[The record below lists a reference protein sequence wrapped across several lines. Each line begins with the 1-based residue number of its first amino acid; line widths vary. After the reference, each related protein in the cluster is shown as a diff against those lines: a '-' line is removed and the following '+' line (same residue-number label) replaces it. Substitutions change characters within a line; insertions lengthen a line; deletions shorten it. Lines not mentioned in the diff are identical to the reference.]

1 MKRKLLIGTFLFL
14 ALCILCAQ
22 KNPDL
27 VDPRATIETRAL
39 FYNLKKVSEQHI
51 LVGHHDA
58 TIYGHTWKGDENRS
72 DIKDVCGSHPA
83 LLGLDFAIFT
93 NAWKEPSVESKELII
108 KRAVEAYERGAV
120 LTFCWHSDNPLNGET
135 AWVSKTQPVGNTVKE
150 VLRGGKAFEAYKDNL
165 KKIADAA
172 RLMTTASGVPVPII
186 FRPFHEMEGE
196 WFWWGRKH
204 RTSEEFKQMW
214 QFTVEYL
221 RDSLQVHNFLYAF
234 STDCRFNTR
243 EEYLMD
249 YPGDNYVDLLGMDDY
264 WDFKHD
270 GNINP
275 ELAAKKLK
283 IISDIAIE
291 KGKLAAFTETGLE
304 SIKDSCWFTKTLL
317 PVLKSRNAKLAY
329 VMLWRNDSKMQK
341 HFYAPF
347 PCHPSAPDFIQF
359 YQDEYTWF
367 ENDLKNMYSTK

>member
-1 MKRKLLIGTFLFL
+1 MKKMMTGFLLLFSLSIIL
-14 ALCILCAQ
+14 AENKQII
-22 KNPDL
+22 
-27 VDPRATIETRAL
+27 VDWNATSETKAL
-39 FYNLKKVSEQHI
+39 FFNLKKVSESHT

-83 LLGLDFAIFT
+83 LLGLDFAVFT
-93 NAWKEPSVESKELII
+93 NAWKESSAKLRELII

-120 LTFCWHSDNPLNGET
+120 LTFCWHSDNPLNGES

-150 VLRGGKAFEAYKDNL
+150 LLPGGNAFQAYKDNL
-165 KKIADAA
+165 KKIAEAA
-172 RLMTTASGVPVPII
+172 RLMKTASGVAVPII
-186 FRPFHEMEGE
+186 FRPFHEMEGD

-204 RTSEEFKQMW
+204 RTGEEFKQMW
-214 QFTVEYL
+214 KFTVEYL
-221 RDSLQVHNFLYAF
+221 RDSLQVHNFLYAY
-234 STDCRFNTR
+234 STDCQFNTR
-243 EEYLMD
+243 EEYLLD

-264 WDFKHD
+264 WDFRHD
-270 GNINP
+270 GSNNP

-283 IISDIAIE
+283 IMSDIAIE

-304 SIKDSCWFTKTLL
+304 SIPDSCWFTKTLL
-317 PVLKSRNAKLAY
+317 PVLKSKNAKLAY
-329 VMLWRNDSKMQK
+329 VMLWRNASNMQN

-347 PCHPSAPDFIQF
+347 PGHPSVPDFIKF

-367 ENDLKNMYSTK
+367 ENDLKNMYSSKK